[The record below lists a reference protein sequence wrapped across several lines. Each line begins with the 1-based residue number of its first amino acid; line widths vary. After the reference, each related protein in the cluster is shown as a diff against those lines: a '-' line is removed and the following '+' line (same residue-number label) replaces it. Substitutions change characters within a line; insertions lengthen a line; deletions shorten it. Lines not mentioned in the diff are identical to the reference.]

1 MQTEKHAHVQTHVH
15 MHAYT
20 SSGSN
25 CHTHL
30 FEVLWVSENATN
42 LNQNTAKGFTFFRY
56 YYFPK
61 VIYSLSELTSFPFQG
76 PIMRGGRK
84 GRKKKVER
92 RQ

>member
-1 MQTEKHAHVQTHVH
+1 

-20 SSGSN
+20 SSGSK

-42 LNQNTAKGFTFFRY
+42 PNQNTAKGFTFFRY

-61 VIYSLSELTSFPFQG
+61 VIYSFSESTSFPSQG
-76 PIMRGGRK
+76 PVMRGGK
-84 GRKKKVER
+84 EGKEKKKVER